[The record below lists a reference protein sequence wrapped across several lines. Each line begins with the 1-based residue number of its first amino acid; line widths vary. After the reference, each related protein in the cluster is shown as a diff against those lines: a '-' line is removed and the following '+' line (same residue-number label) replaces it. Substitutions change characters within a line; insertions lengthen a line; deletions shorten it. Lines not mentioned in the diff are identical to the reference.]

1 MSQLKSFFSNGSIL
15 TWGHLWVWCSYAGR
29 SCSSECR
36 GRNEDI
42 ELYSKCPSPLKC
54 PSPCR
59 GNCSEKASTLFRN
72 NRECVLDGGRSPH
85 HLNPLNLLSV
95 IRIQWHRRE
104 LLGSRL
110 WWQWWPLPGAS
121 WHSQSE
127 LQWPN
132 ECHHLPVNQDRYHY
146 ATEDW
151 EIVSEALGESFLWS
165 SQNRINRPFHRR
177 EAHHAGIWRLLRRR
191 IVSVIPILYAI
202 CCCMFCHPANE

>member
-1 MSQLKSFFSNGSIL
+1 MICIKWCCCFCVITLWIEDPLYCIARRFFRWTWPKINKNSNSIHP
-15 TWGHLWVWCSYAGR
+15 TY
-29 SCSSECR
+29 
-36 GRNEDI
+36 
-42 ELYSKCPSPLKC
+42 K
-54 PSPCR
+54 
-59 GNCSEKASTLFRN
+59 
-72 NRECVLDGGRSPH
+72 NRTMW
-85 HLNPLNLLSV
+85 N
-95 IRIQWHRRE
+95 
-104 LLGSRL
+104 

-121 WHSQSE
+121 WRSQSE

-132 ECHHLPVNQDRYHY
+132 ECHHLPVNKDRYHY

-165 SQNRINRPFHRR
+165 SQNCINRPFHRR